1 MESIYNTGIQR
12 RTRFAGWQAIARSY
26 WLLAAVA
33 LAMPATTVAK
43 DDKQLA
49 KIAEQAGVL
58 DAAPHLSIGANA
70 FDAEQLAG
78 GQFAWIEVQQDGLY
92 TLSVSQP
99 GALVLASFPT
109 EDGRYDGRTKPQQ
122 HATTKSFANPL
133 SLGPLILSSAHPY
146 LISVSGENDASVTL
160 TLVEPFAAVTDMPAT
175 GTPVTQGTVVYRAT
189 STLKSKLPDSHPLL
203 DIKILT
209 EPRATLDARVGNQRV
224 NSSGLY
230 PWAPDTAANVHIK
243 ASVSGGPPPLVMLR
257 VSEFNGELD
266 EVEPNARNPNP
277 LDVNTPFRG
286 VLLPGGDEDV
296 LAFTLGTAQDLTLQV
311 ESTMSQVRFGA
322 TLHRID
328 GKKYQLLWKRQ
339 PSTASLTSEALVLA
353 PGDYRL
359 ALKRRDGG
367 KAPAPYTISWSP
379 TSAPGTNQEVEPND
393 SVAAAMPLP
402 DSMRVSGSG
411 AAGDTDVFSFS
422 VPNEITGHLWRIFT
436 TGAKRFQV
444 KGDKGEI
451 ADVNS
456 TGNRMMADAL
466 ALQPGDY
473 FVTVSA
479 EGGYGLR
486 VRDLGP
492 RPSDYEGEPNNTT
505 PTGQRLGFGEPVRGG
520 FHTKTD
526 IDNYLFRLDTAS
538 AVEIMIRPASDGQ
551 MDVRLVQ
558 GSHVV
563 GTHILFDPGDGPY
576 HFQSTLP
583 AGDWSL
589 QVRAINE
596 TITETYEVGV
606 RKLAPLADHEPDD
619 DPLMAAKLPRDGDIS
634 SSVGAF
640 DKADQVFVPLPQGE
654 GSVAIICTRDSDASS
669 GRWRVDG
676 WSGDSYLGDIRDGF
690 VIFDYGPQL
699 GGAVRLGLSG
709 SAKKIGYDC
718 AMRFAVQKAP
728 TPDRVVAA
736 GELAIPLAPGET
748 LRTTIMAEGPEPKFA
763 LGVAEGGVGF
773 ITCRDQAG
781 TVLAEDSR
789 VWRLNDVSSS
799 ARKNLGDHR
808 PFVAGA
814 KPELM
819 LQRSHA
825 RQHGGALPMDVQCT
839 LYTADNLARPA
850 DMGPPAEFRIIAP
863 ADTDVEDTVVTDPG
877 PPPPG
882 IEALIAREIPD
893 SQPKGDLPVTIE
905 IDALPELAG
914 YAQAGQQFRVGAKLT
929 NDSNAAL
936 PIDVSIGVAGDGWR
950 VSPDAQTKTLEAGT
964 PVSIS
969 ADIVAPP
976 WLSAALKPVLT
987 FKVASGDAFSALVR
1001 EIPVAPEAVPVS
1013 PVTYWHAPDA
1023 LRGGLNVLHYGLGAR
1038 LLEMGGKE
1046 LDERAQKSKS
1056 LVHDGLAPHI
1066 GSNVLMHEVVF
1077 RLAAR
1082 SQLAGAMVQLRSTAG
1097 SEYWPA
1103 EVEFF
1108 VQDTQGGWRRV
1119 GAALLA
1125 SIHAPQYIVFEEPVM
1140 AERLRVRFPRC
1151 NAPCHQLYVQ
1161 ELQAI
1166 AVPGSHPDGLPPIN
1180 AADLYLGGHVVYS
1193 SSLMG
1198 GAWNQGFLTAIPKE
1212 SNSGWMIRDRK
1223 ALVVVGFHHNR
1234 AALLKSLVWIGDPDD
1249 EKRIP
1254 HATIDASLAGPNGP
1268 WTELGRLTAPPIGVT
1283 RSEWVFDEPVWA
1295 RYLRLSFDISGERN
1309 ERGPDGFEAIEVTG
1323 SSVLGLWEDDQ
1334 PRAAYEATIN
1344 VPPPAPVPP
1353 TGGAGRDSAVAL
1365 SVGEAI
1371 ASSVVI
1377 ERNEDWWQL
1386 AIPDGPPQLA
1396 TFQFERDRPVVV
1408 AELSNASG
1416 QAVPWESAGEGG
1428 RLEAVLM
1435 PGDYR
1440 LRIFEPPRSVVIS
1453 WDTSGS
1459 VRQYIP
1465 RTLAAVR
1472 TWGRSLKPDRDALQL
1487 LPFGSE
1493 GFLLDDW
1500 AETPEVLE
1508 PALRA
1513 LPKKY
1518 SSSSEEAMRKAAEA
1532 LADRRGARGIVI
1544 MTDAETSM
1552 DYKLWPALLK
1562 AMPRV
1567 VSLSVDSNSRQN
1579 AAIMMDWA
1587 ALNGGRFQRV
1597 NGPLGLADGM
1607 DMANAL
1613 FRAPKAYALTARLE
1627 ELIEPEGEATLT
1639 IEPDSAYGSA
1649 ATGAVEL
1656 ILDASGSMLQRM
1668 EGRRRIDIA
1677 HDALEQL
1684 ALETL
1689 PEGTPFAFRAFGL
1702 EQDACRTELIVPL
1715 GPLDRESAAKAITD
1729 VPAINLAK
1737 TAIADS
1743 LIAAGHDLADS
1754 QPPRV
1759 IVLVTD
1765 GEETCEG
1772 DPQAAIAQLRESGL
1786 DARINIVG
1794 FAIDDEALAETF
1806 SAWANAGG
1814 GTYFDARGAAALEAA
1829 IADALTPRFDIVRTY
1844 LDGRQEAV
1852 ARAALGEKV
1861 TVPAGRL
1868 TIAPGSAAIGEP
1880 VTVQVPPNASLSV
1893 RYGPEAG
1900 LSLDDAGNDSEQ

>member
-1 MESIYNTGIQR
+1 MESTYNTGIQR
-12 RTRFAGWQAIARSY
+12 RARLAGWQAITWSI
-26 WLLAAVA
+26 WMLVAVA
-33 LAMPATTVAK
+33 LAMPATSVAK
-43 DDKQLA
+43 DDEQLA
-49 KIAEQAGVL
+49 KIAEQAGIL
-58 DAAPHLSIGANA
+58 DAAPRLSIGANA
-70 FDAEQLAG
+70 FDVEALAG

-109 EDGRYDGRTKPQQ
+109 EDGRYDGSTKPQQ
-122 HATTKSFANPL
+122 HVTAKSSANPL

-146 LISVSGENDASVTL
+146 LISVSGQIAATVTF
-160 TLVEPFAAVTDMPAT
+160 TLEEPFAAVTDMPVA

-189 STLKSKLPDSHPLL
+189 SALKSKLPDSHPLL

-224 NSSGLY
+224 KSSGLY
-230 PWAPDTAANVHIK
+230 PWVPDSAANVHIK
-243 ASVSGGPPPLVMLR
+243 ASVSGGPPPLVLVR
-257 VSEFNGELD
+257 ISEFDGGLD
-266 EVEPNARNPNP
+266 EVEPNASNPNP

-296 LAFTLGTAQDLTLQV
+296 LAFTLDTAQDLTLQV
-311 ESTMSQVRFGA
+311 ESTLPQARFGA
-322 TLHRID
+322 TLQRSD

-339 PSTASLTSEALVLA
+339 PSTASLTSEALALA

-359 ALKRRDGG
+359 ALKRKDGS
-367 KAPAPYTISWSP
+367 KAPAPYTISWRP
-379 TSAPGTNQEVEPND
+379 TSAPGANQEVEPND
-393 SVAAAMPLP
+393 SITVAMSLP
-402 DSMRVSGSG
+402 DSMRVRGSG
-411 AAGDTDVFSFS
+411 AADDTDMFRFS
-422 VPNEITGHLWRIFT
+422 VPNEILDHLWRVFT
-436 TGAKRFQV
+436 MDAKRLQLE
-444 KGDKGEI
+444 GDKGKI
-451 ADVNS
+451 ADITS
-456 TGNRMMADAL
+456 TGKRTMADAL

-473 FVTVSA
+473 IVTVSA
-479 EGGYGLR
+479 EGDYLLR
-486 VRDLGP
+486 VMDLGP

-505 PTGQRLGFGEPVRGG
+505 RDGQRLIFGEPVRGG
-520 FHTKTD
+520 FHAKTD

-551 MDVRLVQ
+551 MDVKLFQ
-558 GSHVV
+558 GRHEV

-589 QVRAINE
+589 QVRALDE
-596 TITETYEVGV
+596 TITETYEVSV
-606 RKLAPLADHEPDD
+606 RKLAPLADNEPDD

-654 GSVAIICTRDSDASS
+654 GSVAIICTKDSDTFT
-669 GRWRVDG
+669 GRWRVDA
-676 WSGDSYLGDIRDGF
+676 WSGDSFLGDIRDGF
-690 VIFDYGPQL
+690 VVFDYGPQL

-709 SAKKIGYDC
+709 SAKKVGYDC
-718 AMRFAVQKAP
+718 AMRFAIQKPP
-728 TPDRVVAA
+728 TPGRVVAA
-736 GELAIPLAPGET
+736 GEQAIPLAPGET
-748 LRTTIMAEGPEPKFA
+748 LRTTILADGPEPKFA
-763 LGVAEGGVGF
+763 LGVAEGRVGF

-781 TVLAEDSR
+781 AVLAEDSR
-789 VWRLNDVSSS
+789 VWRLNGVSSS

-825 RQHGGALPMDVQCT
+825 KRHGGALPMDVQCT
-839 LYTADNLARPA
+839 LDTADNLARPA

-863 ADTDVEDTVVTDPG
+863 AESGGADTVAADSG

-882 IEALIAREIPD
+882 MEALIARAIPD
-893 SQPKGDLPVTIE
+893 SQSKGDLPVTIE
-905 IDALPELAG
+905 LDALPELAG
-914 YAQAGQQFRVGAKLT
+914 YAEAGQQFRVRTKLT
-929 NDSNAAL
+929 NDASAAL

-950 VSPDAQTKTLEAGT
+950 VNPNTQENAIEAGQS
-964 PVSIS
+964 VSIT

-976 WLSAALKPVLT
+976 WLSPALKPVLT
-987 FKVASGDAFSALVR
+987 VKVTSGDAFSALVR

-1038 LLEMGGKE
+1038 LEEMGGKE
-1046 LDERAQKSKS
+1046 LNEKQQKTES
-1056 LVHDGLAPHI
+1056 LSHNGLAPHI
-1066 GSNVLMHEVVF
+1066 GSNNLAKELVF
-1077 RLAAR
+1077 RLSAR
-1082 SQLAGAMVQLRSTAG
+1082 SQLAGAMIQLRSTTGAE
-1097 SEYWPA
+1097 SWPA

-1108 VQDTQGGWRRV
+1108 IPDMQGGWRRA
-1119 GAALLA
+1119 GAAPLT
-1125 SIHAPQYIVFEEPVM
+1125 SVHAPQYIVFDEPVT
-1140 AERLRVRFPRC
+1140 ASRLRVRFPRC
-1151 NAPCHQLYVQ
+1151 NARCSQVYVQ
-1161 ELQAI
+1161 EMQAI
-1166 AVPGSHPDGLPPIN
+1166 AVPGTHPADLPPIN
-1180 AADLYLGGHVVYS
+1180 VADLYLGGHVVYS
-1193 SSLMG
+1193 SARLG
-1198 GAWNQGFLTAIPKE
+1198 GAWNLGFLTAIPKE

-1223 ALVVVGFHHNR
+1223 ALVVVAFHHNR
-1234 AALLKSLVWIGDPDD
+1234 AALLKSLVWVGDPDD

-1254 HATIDASLAGPNGP
+1254 HATIDASIAGPNGP
-1268 WTELGRLTAPPIGVT
+1268 WTELGRLAAPLIGET

-1309 ERGPDGFEAIEVTG
+1309 VLGPDGFEAIEATG

-1344 VPPPAPVPP
+1344 VPPAVPVPP
-1353 TGGAGRDSAVAL
+1353 AGGAGRESAVAL
-1365 SVGEAI
+1365 PVGEAI

-1377 ERNEDWWQL
+1377 ERNEDWWRL

-1396 TFQFERDRPVVV
+1396 TFQFERERPLVV
-1408 AELSNASG
+1408 AELSHTSG
-1416 QAVPWESAGEGG
+1416 QMVPWESAGEGS
-1428 RLEAVLM
+1428 RFEAVLM

-1440 LRIFEPPRSVVIS
+1440 MRIFEPPRSVVIS

-1459 VRQYIP
+1459 VAQYIP

-1472 TWGRSLKPDRDALQL
+1472 TWGRSLKPGRDALQL
-1487 LPFGSE
+1487 LPFGPE
-1493 GFLLDDW
+1493 GFLLDDL

-1513 LPKKY
+1513 LPEKY
-1518 SSSSEEAMRKAAEA
+1518 SSNSEEAMQRASEA

-1552 DYKLWPALLK
+1552 EFGLWPALLK

-1579 AAIMMDWA
+1579 AAVMMDWA

-1597 NGPLGLADGM
+1597 VGPLGLADGL

-1613 FRAPKAYALTARLE
+1613 FRAPKAYKLTARLE

-1639 IEPDSAYGSA
+1639 IEPDSTFGSA

-1684 ALETL
+1684 ARETL

-1702 EQDACRTELIVPL
+1702 EKDACRTELIVPL
-1715 GPLDRESAAKAITD
+1715 GPLDRESAAKAITG
-1729 VPAINLAK
+1729 VRAINLAK

-1772 DPQAAIAQLRESGL
+1772 DPEAAIAQLRDSGL

-1794 FAIDDEALAETF
+1794 FAIDDQALAETF
-1806 SAWANAGG
+1806 AAWANSGG
-1814 GTYFDARGAAALEAA
+1814 GTYFDARGAEALEAA

-1900 LSLDDAGNDSEQ
+1900 LSLDDAGNDSE